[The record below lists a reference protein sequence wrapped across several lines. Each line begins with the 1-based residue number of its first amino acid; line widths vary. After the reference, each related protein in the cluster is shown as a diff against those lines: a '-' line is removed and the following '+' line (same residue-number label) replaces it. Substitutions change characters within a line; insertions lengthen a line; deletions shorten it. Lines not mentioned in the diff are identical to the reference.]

1 MTGPQPPQPAR
12 FRFSADVRRIDTF
25 FYTSGDDAPS
35 PVIAGVTF
43 GNGGEITV
51 HSRAQAQEIA
61 DTFLGLVAQFA
72 ELEAREG
79 ESR

>member
-1 MTGPQPPQPAR
+1 MTAPAK
-12 FRFSADVRRIDTF
+12 FRFSAEVRRINTF
-25 FYTSGDDAPS
+25 FYTYDFDAPD

-43 GNGGEITV
+43 GNGGEVTV
-51 HSRAQAQEIA
+51 FSRAQAQEIA
-61 DTFLGLVAQFA
+61 DAFLGLVAQFA